1 MLAPNM
7 HHAIKHVVDICFSP
21 EWDPAHTERAL
32 ELAATAQVVTRI
44 GNWTKSWQQ
53 ELLVNRDITS
63 GVFAVAVDWG
73 PYTRSQLLDRALA
86 PETVIE
92 TILAYTHPTLGL
104 NAVDTLYQLA
114 QARIDAIA
122 AQPLYD
128 DFIQRPVYVQA
139 LQQVIKDQAAG
150 KNESC

>member
-21 EWDPAHTERAL
+21 EWNPAHTGRAL

-44 GNWTKSWQQ
+44 GNWTKSGSRNSWSTA
-53 ELLVNRDITS
+53 TS
-63 GVFAVAVDWG
+63 PAGSSRWPWIGGCTPA
-73 PYTRSQLLDRALA
+73 PTPHRTLA

-114 QARIDAIA
+114 QERIDAIA

-128 DFIQRPVYVQA
+128 AFIKRPVYVQA

-150 KNESC
+150 KNESR